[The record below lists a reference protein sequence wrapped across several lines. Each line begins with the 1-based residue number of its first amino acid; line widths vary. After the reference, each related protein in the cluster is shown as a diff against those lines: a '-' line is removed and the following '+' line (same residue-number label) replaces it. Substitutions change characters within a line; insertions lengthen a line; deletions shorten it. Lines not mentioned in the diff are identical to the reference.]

1 MARKAVI
8 EIDLGKY
15 KSIELSLEDAERLL
29 AKVTEKLGFE
39 SNDVNETY
47 RILRNFEAF
56 YETMKKK
63 FKDYLVPSKSMNDM
77 ILGRV
82 VVDKVK
88 LVKEGGE
95 RRVVISFDRRVP
107 VDVIVEALREIGF
120 DEVIVKQYK
129 LEEASA

>member
-1 MARKAVI
+1 MAKKVVV
-8 EIDLGKY
+8 EVDLGKY
-15 KSIELSLEDAERLL
+15 KSVELPLDEAEKLL
-29 AKVTEKLGFE
+29 AAVTDRLGFE

-82 VVDKVK
+82 VIDKVK
-88 LVKEGGE
+88 LVKEGDE
-95 RRVVISFDRRVP
+95 KKVVLVFDRRVP
-107 VDVIVEALREIGF
+107 VDVIVEALGELGYEA
-120 DEVIVKQYK
+120 EVKVQK
-129 LEEASA
+129 LV

>member
-1 MARKAVI
+1 MPLKTV
-8 EIDLGKY
+8 EVDLGKY
-15 KSIELSLEDAERLL
+15 RSVELDLEEAEKLLSIITER
-29 AKVTEKLGFE
+29 LGFE

-47 RILRNFEAF
+47 RILRNFDAF

-88 LVKEGGE
+88 LIKEGGKK
-95 RRVVISFDRRVP
+95 RVVIVFDRRVP
-107 VDVIVEALREIGF
+107 LDVIVEALRELGY
-120 DEVIVKQYK
+120 EVEVREQK
-129 LEEASA
+129 LF

>member
-1 MARKAVI
+1 MPLKTV
-8 EIDLGKY
+8 EVDLGKY
-15 KSIELSLEDAERLL
+15 RSVELDLDEAEKLLSII
-29 AKVTEKLGFE
+29 TEKLGFE

-88 LVKEGGE
+88 LIKEGD
-95 RRVVISFDRRVP
+95 RKRVVIVFDRRVP
-107 VDVIVEALREIGF
+107 LDVIVEALKELGY
-120 DEVIVKQYK
+120 EVEVKEQK
-129 LEEASA
+129 LF

>member
-1 MARKAVI
+1 MAKKVVV
-8 EIDLGKY
+8 EVDLGKY
-15 KSIELSLEDAERLL
+15 KSVRLPLDEAEKLL
-29 AKVTEKLGFE
+29 DIVTEKLGFE

-77 ILGRV
+77 ILGKV

-88 LVKEGGE
+88 LIKEGDKKF
-95 RRVVISFDRRVP
+95 VVIVFDRRVP
-107 VDVIVEALREIGF
+107 LEVIEEALRELGY
-120 DEVIVKQYK
+120 EVEVKTQK
-129 LEEASA
+129 LF

>member
-1 MARKAVI
+1 LAKKVVV
-8 EIDLGKY
+8 EVDLGKY
-15 KSIELSLEDAERLL
+15 KSVELDLEEAEELL
-29 AKVTEKLGFE
+29 ALVTEKLGFE

-47 RILRNFEAF
+47 RILRNFDAF

-88 LVKEGGE
+88 LIKEGDKK
-95 RRVVISFDRRVP
+95 RVVIVFDRRVP
-107 VDVIVEALREIGF
+107 VEVIVEALKSMGYEP
-120 DEVIVKQYK
+120 EVRVQK
-129 LEEASA
+129 LV

>member
-1 MARKAVI
+1 MAKTVVV
-8 EIDLGKY
+8 EVDLGKY
-15 KSIELSLEDAERLL
+15 KSVRLPLEEAEQLL
-29 AKVTEKLGFE
+29 DIVTEKLGFE

-77 ILGRV
+77 ILGKV

-88 LVKEGGE
+88 LIKEGDK
-95 RRVVISFDRRVP
+95 RYVVIVFDRRVP
-107 VDVIVEALREIGF
+107 VEVIVEALRELGYEA
-120 DEVIVKQYK
+120 EVKTQK
-129 LEEASA
+129 LV

>member
-1 MARKAVI
+1 LAKKVVV
-8 EIDLGKY
+8 EVDLGKY
-15 KSIELSLEDAERLL
+15 KSVELDLDEAEELL
-29 AKVTEKLGFE
+29 AIVTEKLGFE

-47 RILRNFEAF
+47 RILRNFDAF

-88 LVKEGGE
+88 LVKEGDK
-95 RRVVISFDRRVP
+95 RRVVLVFDRRVP
-107 VDVIVEALREIGF
+107 V
-120 DEVIVKQYK
+120 EVIVDALRSMGYEPEVRVQK
-129 LEEASA
+129 LV

>member
-1 MARKAVI
+1 MAKKVVV
-8 EIDLGKY
+8 EVDLGKY
-15 KSIELSLEDAERLL
+15 KSVRLPLEEAEKLL
-29 AKVTEKLGFE
+29 DIVTEKLGFE

-77 ILGRV
+77 ILGKV

-88 LVKEGGE
+88 LIKEGDKKF
-95 RRVVISFDRRVP
+95 VVIVFDRRVP
-107 VDVIVEALREIGF
+107 LEVIEEALKELGY
-120 DEVIVKQYK
+120 EVEVKTQK
-129 LEEASA
+129 LF

>member
-1 MARKAVI
+1 MAKKVVV
-8 EIDLGKY
+8 EVDLGKY
-15 KSIELSLEDAERLL
+15 KSVRLPLEEAEKLL
-29 AKVTEKLGFE
+29 DVVTEKLGFE

-77 ILGRV
+77 ILGKV

-88 LVKEGGE
+88 LVKEGDKKF
-95 RRVVISFDRRVP
+95 VVIVFDRRVP
-107 VDVIVEALREIGF
+107 LEVIEEALRELGY
-120 DEVIVKQYK
+120 EVEVKTQK
-129 LEEASA
+129 LF

>member
-1 MARKAVI
+1 MAKKVVV
-8 EIDLGKY
+8 EVDLGKY
-15 KSIELSLEDAERLL
+15 KSVELSLDEAEKLL
-29 AKVTEKLGFE
+29 AVVTDKLGFE

-88 LVKEGGE
+88 LVKEGNE
-95 RRVVISFDRRVP
+95 KRVVLVFDRRVP
-107 VDVIVEALREIGF
+107 VEVIVEALRELGYEA
-120 DEVIVKQYK
+120 DVKVQK
-129 LEEASA
+129 LV